1 MLKHINDA
9 DEFSEAIEKGT
20 VLVDFYAT
28 WCGPCSMLT
37 PIIEKIAAEHT
48 EIEVIK
54 VDIDKGSELAAK
66 YRISAVPTLMV
77 FKDGKQVNHGMGYM
91 PEANILRLLEAK

>member
-54 VDIDKGSELAAK
+54 VDINKGSELAAK